1 MSITT
6 KTVSGLDDST
16 AYYFNVL
23 VKDSS
28 GNNSAYTM
36 LEQDTL
42 DNTPPVPGGL
52 GNLTVSGVSS
62 SSVSVSWFPASDSVT
77 GQSSLQYLLYYSVSS
92 SIDTV
97 ADIKENGTPVDSYTS
112 DITTKLVEGL
122 SSSTHYY
129 FNVLVKDVAGNE
141 SAYNK
146 TSQITSDITAPVVG
160 GSGAITAEDVQATSI
175 SISWSRATDDITS
188 QANIQYLVYYSVL
201 SSLDTVNQ
209 IEANGVPVGTYESD
223 ITSRN
228 ILGLTS
234 STSYHFNV
242 IAKDEAGN
250 KSAYTKLSQATDDI
264 TVPVVGLGGQLS
276 LVSAMTT
283 TATITWTEATD
294 DRSPQNMLRYLMY
307 YSLLPN
313 IDSVANMELNGTP
326 VGAYATAIYFKEVTG
341 LTPSTNYY
349 FNVIVQDEQGN
360 KAAYNQKLV
369 SLDIT
374 LPVPGNDGIIVI
386 IPEYVKSNS
395 ILLQWEKAT
404 DDLTSQPQLQ
414 YLVYYSTNSAM
425 DTLEDVKTNGIP
437 FGMYE
442 ADITFKEVTG
452 LMSGTNYYFNVV
464 VKDDSG
470 ILLGGGNE
478 TVYGKQHY
486 LTPSLDVS
494 IASTIPDT
502 GTTPL
507 SSIPFTVTF
516 IEGGYPVDETSF
528 IEGDITVTNGAVDVG
543 SLTEVVP
550 HTSWTFDVVP
560 TLAGAVTVQIE
571 AGKVQDTNANN
582 NTASNLWS
590 FTYTTAIDIT
600 TLGRFVSGLPRDVTV
615 SENTLQVLSLKV
627 GTTTPATLTKAMAEL
642 LITTYTPGQGL
653 PGANVSAGAK
663 QDILETKLV
672 ALHTPVLAWTPTTGN
687 TSDVVT
693 TEVLLAAAVD
703 IPVSD
708 GEAISAATAWG
719 IFVGTVSGA
728 SDIGKV
734 LVRVSGTDNGVE
746 DGNGDEVYGVL
757 SESGGVYTLSYVTSA
772 GTAYT
777 ILAENTTSKFDFYFV
792 EVTDLYSFGVDRLL
806 TPAIGGVI
814 DKTLS
819 GEVGIES
826 AAREEADS
834 SLQAMLNVEITARR
848 NADNVEIT
856 ARRNA
861 DSPLQANIDIEA
873 TAREVADSSLQAN
886 LNLEVTARLAADSS
900 LQTELD
906 TTQGTLGDFV
916 DGTTGGVLGFSG
928 TNYLDAEITIT
939 NALKVLDSQVY
950 SESTTRVAADSSV
963 QAALDVEVTARN
975 VADSSLQAI
984 LGVARAIADSSIQAA
999 LDVEITARGVAD
1011 SSVQAVLNVEITAR
1025 GVADSS
1031 VQAALDVE
1039 VTARGVADSSVQAAL
1054 DVEITARGVADS
1066 SVQAALDVEITAR
1079 GVADSSVQAALNVE
1093 VTARG
1098 VADSSVQAALNV
1110 EVTARAVADSSVQA
1124 TLDTETSNRMTG
1136 DSAVQAI
1143 LDTETSNR
1151 IAGDSAVQA
1160 ALTSETSNRMTADSA
1175 VQAILDTETSNRIAG
1190 DSAVQAVLDTETSN
1204 RKTGDS
1210 AVQAILDTETSN
1222 RIAGDSA
1229 VQAILDTETSNRMTG
1244 DSAVQAILDTE
1255 TSNRITG
1262 DSAVQA
1268 ALTSE
1273 TSNRITGDS
1282 AVQAALTSETS
1293 NRITGDS
1300 AVQAAL
1306 SIEVTARLNADS
1318 SLQAQI
1324 DNFDTSVVDASFVAA
1339 TGGVSVGDVVI
1350 ESKTVAGECLK
1361 ANATVIL
1368 TCENVLGVALETK
1381 TAGQTVL
1388 VRTFGNATVTTDGTN
1403 FDLGRRVFVATTA
1416 GQASKAVPTGEG
1428 NVVYLL
1434 GNATATNK
1442 VFVNPNLEYVIDIT
1456 PLEGAPAGGE
1466 LVAPAGGAVI
1476 SPAT

>member
-1 MSITT
+1 MAITT
-6 KTVSGLDDST
+6 KTVPDLTSGT
-16 AYYFNVL
+16 KYYFNVL
-23 VKDSS
+23 VKDTA
-28 GNNSAYTM
+28 GNEAAYTRK
-36 LEQDTL
+36 EQ
-42 DNTPPVPGGL
+42 
-52 GNLTVSGVSS
+52 
-62 SSVSVSWFPASDSVT
+62 
-77 GQSSLQYLLYYSVSS
+77 
-92 SIDTV
+92 
-97 ADIKENGTPVDSYTS
+97 YTS
-112 DITTKLVEGL
+112 DITGPVPGSSGTITTSNVAATSLDLTWTKANDNV
-122 SSSTHYY
+122 SAQSTLQYRAYYSTNPVLDSVNDIETNGTPVGVDYETDIATKQVVSLTGSTTYY
-129 FNVLVKDVAGNE
+129 FNVIV
-141 SAYNK
+141 
-146 TSQITSDITAPVVG
+146 
-160 GSGAITAEDVQATSI
+160 
-175 SISWSRATDDITS
+175 
-188 QANIQYLVYYSVL
+188 
-201 SSLDTVNQ
+201 
-209 IEANGVPVGTYESD
+209 
-223 ITSRN
+223 
-228 ILGLTS
+228 
-234 STSYHFNV
+234 
-242 IAKDEAGN
+242 KDEAGN
-250 KSAYTKLSQATDDI
+250 QTAYTKKTQMTADVVNPIPGDSGLLGTSAVGSTNVTLTWTKATDD
-264 TVPVVGLGGQLS
+264 
-276 LVSAMTT
+276 VSAQ
-283 TATITWTEATD
+283 ATLQYRA
-294 DRSPQNMLRYLMY
+294 Y
-307 YSLLPN
+307 YSTNPAIN
-313 IDSVANMELNGTP
+313 TVTDIELNGTP
-326 VGAYATAIYFKEVTG
+326 VGVDYETDIATKAIPG
-341 LTPSTNYY
+341 LTTSTNYY
-349 FNVIVQDEQGN
+349 FNVIVKDVAGN
-360 KAAYNQKLV
+360 KAAYTRLAV
-369 SLDIT
+369 SLDTTIPT
-374 LPVPGNDGIIVI
+374 PGGSGAIVI
-386 IPEYVKSNS
+386 PTETAKANAVTIN
-395 ILLQWEKAT
+395 WTKAT
-404 DDLTSQPQLQ
+404 DDLTAQAALQ
-414 YLVYYSTNSAM
+414 YQVWYSTSENM
-425 DTLEDVKTNGIP
+425 DTLEQVKANGMA
-437 FGMYE
+437 FGSYE
-442 ADITFKEVTG
+442 ADINTKEVTG
-452 LMSGTNYYFNVV
+452 LLPGTDYYFNVM
-464 VKDDSG
+464 VKDNSG
-470 ILLGGGNE
+470 LLLGGPGNE

-486 LTPSLDVS
+486 LTPTLDVS
-494 IASTIPDT
+494 IASTVPNT

-507 SSIPFTVTF
+507 SLVPFTVTF

-528 IEGDITVTNGAVDVG
+528 IEGDITVTNGTVDVG
-543 SLTEVVP
+543 SLVGTAP
-550 HTSWTFDVVP
+550 AYTSWTFDVVP
-560 TLAGAVTVQIE
+560 TVAGAVTVQIE
-571 AGKVQDTNANN
+571 AGKVQDTNAND

-734 LVRVSGTDNGVE
+734 LLRISGTDNGVE

-772 GTAYT
+772 GTPYT

-939 NALKVLDSQVY
+939 NAIEVLDSQLY

-1066 SVQAALDVEITAR
+1066 SVQAALDVEITARGVADSSVQAALNVEVTAR